1 MLRDH
6 SPGAAYLRALRL
18 GQPLSA
24 RGANE
29 GPFRGDAEQRYA
41 RLLDTVRRERPYFAL
56 HRAQHDKALGAGRA
70 SQSSEPR
77 RAPARLSHEKAS
89 VRCEAFRPRASIFD
103 MDKKLETDEG
113 GQRRATP
120 PATPVPI
127 AKEMGMHSIDVEW
140 EEPSDGGDEIYE
152 YALPRPR
159 PLPLPD
165 PYPRAPH

>member
-1 MLRDH
+1 M
-6 SPGAAYLRALRL
+6 RL

-41 RLLDTVRRERPYFAL
+41 CLLDTVRRERAYFAL
-56 HRAQHDKALGAGRA
+56 HRARHDKVLGSGLA
-70 SQSSEPR
+70 S
-77 RAPARLSHEKAS
+77 ARLSHEKPS

-103 MDKKLETDEG
+103 PDKKLEIDEG

-120 PATPVPI
+120 PEPPVPI

-152 YALPRPR
+152 YTLEMREWR
-159 PLPLPD
+159 VE
-165 PYPRAPH
+165 